1 MVSFCLL
8 VSRACAMMR
17 ARISRALSRASASS
31 RSRGFAGREGTSR
44 IANVSC
50 TAARLCDSGLE
61 PQGRTATEKSVYDGS
76 CVEQIGKC
84 AKGFLGP
91 SLARGGR
98 LIADSGRCPIGP
110 IGRNERSG
118 AVGQHH
124 PQQLNAA
131 TTHAAHDLQSA
142 ALKRVP
148 LAHDRDRTRKV
159 AETGSVWWLP
169 SGRFHT
175 PNSSSR

>member
-1 MVSFCLL
+1 
-8 VSRACAMMR
+8 MMR
-17 ARISRALSRASASS
+17 ARISRALARASASS
-31 RSRGFAGREGTSR
+31 RSRGIAGREGTSR

-50 TAARLCDSGLE
+50 TVALLWDGGLG
-61 PQGRTATEKSVYDGS
+61 PQVRASTEESVYDS
-76 CVEQIGKC
+76 ACVEQIGKC
-84 AKGFLGP
+84 PKGFLSP

-110 IGRNERSG
+110 IGRNERAA

-124 PQQLNAA
+124 KQQLNAA
-131 TTHAAHDLQSA
+131 TTHGAYNFQSA

-148 LAHDRDRTRKV
+148 LAHDGDRTRKV

-169 SGRFHT
+169 SGAFRT
-175 PNSSSR
+175 PNWSSR